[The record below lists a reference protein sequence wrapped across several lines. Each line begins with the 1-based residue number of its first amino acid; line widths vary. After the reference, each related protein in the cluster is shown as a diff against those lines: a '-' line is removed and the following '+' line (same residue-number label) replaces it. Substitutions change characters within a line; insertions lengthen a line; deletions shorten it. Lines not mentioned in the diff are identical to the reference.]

1 MKTLQEKYTAVAEGR
16 FDKVNFVRDAK
27 NTFPDFISPANT
39 FEDVVKILR
48 NKGILTESKKPETPK
63 MNYTA
68 EMFLP
73 EDNYSLYEIDLGIRV
88 ELEKGGLLPG
98 QRPTEEQYNKARA
111 TALKNL
117 KKNRNCYTS
126 PESQT
131 KRTDLPAQVT
141 KSETSLVDT
150 ANGMKK
156 LNLKESFTNLIK
168 KIIEDK

>member
-1 MKTLQEKYTAVAEGR
+1 MKTLQEKYTAVAEGK

-39 FEDVVKILR
+39 FEDIVKILR
-48 NKGILTESKKPETPK
+48 NKGILTESKKSESPK
-63 MNYTA
+63 MNYPS

-88 ELEKGGLLPG
+88 ELEKAGLLPG
-98 QRPTEEQYNKARA
+98 ERPTEEQYGKARGI
-111 TALKNL
+111 ALKNL
-117 KKNRNCYTS
+117 KRNKNFYTT
-126 PESQT
+126 PEKES
-131 KRTDLPAQVT
+131 KRTDLPMQVT

-150 ANGMKK
+150 ANSMKK
-156 LNLKESFTNLIK
+156 LNLKESFANLIK